1 MIVGHDEDVRLRE
14 SGKIL
19 HDLSELTIVAV
30 MLLVGVSASLIRI
43 HDFAWL
49 AMPYSVLRSPLTVP

>member
-1 MIVGHDEDVRLRE
+1 
-14 SGKIL
+14 
-19 HDLSELTIVAV
+19 LSELTIVAV